1 MKIEIKGYQNGDADW
16 LFERVIAAAQY
27 AGIGADV
34 TKSIEPG
41 GGGISGP
48 RPSRLFIDGEEVNL
62 HDLEYELRLARVLQV
77 LSR

>member
-1 MKIEIKGYQNGDADW
+1 MKIEIKGYQNGYADW

-27 AGIGADV
+27 A
-34 TKSIEPG
+34 
-41 GGGISGP
+41 GISGP

-62 HDLEYELRLARVLQV
+62 HDLEYELRLARVLQA

>member
-1 MKIEIKGYQNGDADW
+1 MKIEIKGYQNGDVDW

-48 RPSRLFIDGEEVNL
+48 VRRACSSMARKSTSMTSSTSSVSPACCRL
-62 HDLEYELRLARVLQV
+62 
-77 LSR
+77 